1 MKKTIY
7 IVIMIAG
14 TVLGFQPVFA
24 GLPSVNGASFA
35 GITLLAV
42 GAYLL
47 HRSYDTTEYSSA

>member
-24 GLPSVNGASFA
+24 NLPSLNGASFA

-42 GAYLL
+42 GAFLL
-47 HRSYDTTEYSSA
+47 HRSYDTTEYSST

>member
-7 IVIMIAG
+7 IVLMVAG

-24 GLPSVNGASFA
+24 NLPSVNGASFL

-47 HRSYDTTEYSSA
+47 HRSYDKTEYQST